1 MAPQPNA
8 PVDDELMSELT
19 GGGTVE
25 IDQTRVRPS
34 GSEVSELLCD
44 ATLAADLLSWQ
55 PQVTLDDGL
64 SRTIDF
70 IANAPHLYTPNR
82 YRV

>member
-1 MAPQPNA
+1 
-8 PVDDELMSELT
+8 MSQL
-19 GGGTVE
+19 GGTVE

-44 ATLAADLLSWQ
+44 ATLAADLLGWR
-55 PQVTLDDGL
+55 PQVALDEGL

-70 IANAPHLYTPNR
+70 IAKAPHLYSPNQ